1 MAKVADKKAFS
12 EWEAYREAL
21 KRSTVVDITETYA
34 QKQARIKRLE
44 SNFEDWVKYYFEN
57 SCKDP
62 VTGVFIEP
70 AKFHKD
76 SSKRILNNP
85 EWVEVRA
92 WSRELAK
99 STRTMF
105 EIMYLTLTGKKR
117 NVILVS
123 NSEDKEAIKGLI
135 KEVID
140 ENGRT
145 VLTVEPKSVT
155 EKRER
160 IAKDVFANN
169 TGLSVIFFTSD
180 MMPFRT
186 KSDALN
192 HAFGLTNKKV
202 TPINKED

>member
-1 MAKVADKKAFS
+1 MSDAKNTKKATAKAKGDSKPNESATPSDTNKTQAAQIPQPGS
-12 EWEAYREAL
+12 ESE
-21 KRSTVVDITETYA
+21 
-34 QKQARIKRLE
+34 QKGSADPEQENGNTDNTGQNGGEIASLDTQNQSGSAATKGADSE
-44 SNFEDWVKYYFEN
+44 SGEN
-57 SCKDP
+57 D
-62 VTGVFIEP
+62 
-70 AKFHKD
+70 
-76 SSKRILNNP
+76 LNNQDDDLSGIHD
-85 EWVEVRA
+85 EQSA
-92 WSRELAK
+92 
-99 STRTMF
+99 
-105 EIMYLTLTGKKR
+105 
-117 NVILVS
+117 
-123 NSEDKEAIKGLI
+123 KEAIKGLI

-140 ENGRT
+140 ENGGT